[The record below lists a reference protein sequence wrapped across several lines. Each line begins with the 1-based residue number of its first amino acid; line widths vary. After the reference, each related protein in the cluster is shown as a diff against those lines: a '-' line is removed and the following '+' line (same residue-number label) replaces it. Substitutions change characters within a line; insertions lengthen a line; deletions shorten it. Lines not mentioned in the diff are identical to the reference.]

1 MVWTVLFSPILIL
14 LLCPVSTPQRSRSIY
29 YNCAVPLIGGVTHIK
44 PEYGFIH
51 RSFHTTGVVEYYWNG
66 SYCCRC
72 IFRLSVSVV
81 TVTLP
86 QKTLFFLGGGRL
98 CSRIETT
105 AMTFAFVTFAL
116 GKTAPLLKAD
126 KFQMYFS
133 NLALKV
139 SLLVSQ

>member
-1 MVWTVLFSPILIL
+1 M
-14 LLCPVSTPQRSRSIY
+14 
-29 YNCAVPLIGGVTHIK
+29 A
-44 PEYGFIH
+44 
-51 RSFHTTGVVEYYWNG
+51 
-66 SYCCRC
+66 
-72 IFRLSVSVV
+72 V
-81 TVTLP
+81 TVADAFLGCLWS
-86 QKTLFFLGGGRL
+86 QSLNLRKHSFFGGGGRL

>member
-1 MVWTVLFSPILIL
+1 M
-14 LLCPVSTPQRSRSIY
+14 
-29 YNCAVPLIGGVTHIK
+29 A
-44 PEYGFIH
+44 
-51 RSFHTTGVVEYYWNG
+51 
-66 SYCCRC
+66 
-72 IFRLSVSVV
+72 V
-81 TVTLP
+81 TVADAFLGCLCLWS
-86 QKTLFFLGGGRL
+86 QSLNLRKHSFFGGGRL

>member
-1 MVWTVLFSPILIL
+1 M
-14 LLCPVSTPQRSRSIY
+14 
-29 YNCAVPLIGGVTHIK
+29 A
-44 PEYGFIH
+44 
-51 RSFHTTGVVEYYWNG
+51 
-66 SYCCRC
+66 
-72 IFRLSVSVV
+72 V
-81 TVTLP
+81 TVADA
-86 QKTLFFLGGGRL
+86 FLGCLWSQSLNLRKHSFFWGGGAQFLSL

-139 SLLVSQ
+139 SLLDSQ

>member
-1 MVWTVLFSPILIL
+1 M
-14 LLCPVSTPQRSRSIY
+14 
-29 YNCAVPLIGGVTHIK
+29 A
-44 PEYGFIH
+44 
-51 RSFHTTGVVEYYWNG
+51 
-66 SYCCRC
+66 
-72 IFRLSVSVV
+72 V
-81 TVTLP
+81 TVADAFLGCLWS
-86 QKTLFFLGGGRL
+86 QSLNLRKHSFLGGGRL